1 MTTFLR
7 RKELAAL
14 FVLAV
19 LLGTTVP
26 ACAKRYVTGTTP
38 QQAVAYEVREA
49 VTLLRNAQT
58 NVIAAVDAHPDW
70 KPQADKFLNPV
81 RDVFKEVQDG
91 RLLPL
96 LESYDAAVKIGD
108 DIKKVQLE
116 TDLRPVLTR
125 FYTLV
130 STALGAQLPGQV
142 TSSISDFVVKVQ
154 ETLAMLRTQFQY
166 LRTAATAPQQE

>member
-1 MTTFLR
+1 MTILR

-19 LLGTTVP
+19 LLGSTVP

-38 QQAVAYEVREA
+38 QQAIAYEVREA
-49 VTLLRNAQT
+49 VSLLRNAQKE
-58 NVIAAVDAHPDW
+58 VIAAVDANPSW

-96 LESYDAAVKIGD
+96 LESYDAASQLGDEVK
-108 DIKKVQLE
+108 KLQLSSE
-116 TDLRPVLTR
+116 LQPLLTK
-125 FYTLV
+125 FYTL
-130 STALGAQLPGQV
+130 TAAAIGAPLPGEL
-142 TSSISDFVVKVQ
+142 TTSISGFVLQVQ
-154 ETLAMLRTQFQY
+154 KTLTMLRTQFQF
-166 LRTAATAPQQE
+166 LRDAATAPQQE